1 MSSNHL
7 PIQATA
13 NHPVEVLAEHDDDAS
28 ALAAWLHSLAGVHAS
43 TNTFDTYSFEAARWR
58 AFLELRHGPSAT
70 LLAMATETDAMDY
83 LRALQGEPVA
93 GRQAGRMSKPK
104 EKPETKAKKP
114 KKKREPRPLPYFTKP
129 LQLRSARTCIARL
142 MSLYAWLL
150 DKNNFPKTHRAYLEH
165 NPFHNLAKRELR
177 GVVQLQV
184 KRLFPERA
192 LVAMLETAQR
202 DCDAH
207 AGDVPE
213 LSSGAARRTRLR
225 AERTRWILI
234 LLFVAWLRRDEL
246 VRLRMND
253 FHQEHLEGKWTLQTL
268 GKGNKPRT
276 IPLPSLIVAA
286 LARYREAMGL
296 PALPEPD
303 DPLPAVLP
311 IPRGKAAGGTE
322 ATALSVDVIYTAVKA
337 IARKAAETLEA
348 SDPVEAKRP
357 GSDLSMTIRTL
368 RSLSP
373 HWFRH
378 SGATTALNRGM
389 PLQEASKLLG
399 HASPATTANMYHHLD
414 DEAVRDRL
422 EATFG
427 RVIS

>member
-1 MSSNHL
+1 
-7 PIQATA
+7 
-13 NHPVEVLAEHDDDAS
+13 
-28 ALAAWLHSLAGVHAS
+28 
-43 TNTFDTYSFEAARWR
+43 
-58 AFLELRHGPSAT
+58 
-70 LLAMATETDAMDY
+70 
-83 LRALQGEPVA
+83 
-93 GRQAGRMSKPK
+93 
-104 EKPETKAKKP
+104 
-114 KKKREPRPLPYFTKP
+114 
-129 LQLRSARTCIARL
+129 
-142 MSLYAWLL
+142 MSLYGWLL
-150 DKNNFPKTHRAYLEH
+150 DKNNFPKTHRAYLKH

-184 KRLFPERA
+184 KRLFPEKA
-192 LVAMLETAQR
+192 LVAMLEAAQR
-202 DCDAH
+202 DCDAL
-207 AGDVPE
+207 AVDAPR
-213 LSSGAARRTRLR
+213 SSPAAARRTRLR

-246 VRLRMND
+246 ARLRMKD
-253 FHQEHLEGKWTLQTL
+253 FRQEHLEGKWTLQTL

-276 IPLPSLIVAA
+276 IPLPQLIIAA
-286 LARYREAMGL
+286 LVRYREAMGL
-296 PALPEPD
+296 PALPAPD

-311 IPRGKAAGGTE
+311 IPRGRAEGCTQ
-322 ATALSVDVIYTAVKA
+322 ATPLSVDVIYTAVKS
-337 IARKAAETLEA
+337 IARKAADTLEA
-348 SDPVEAKRP
+348 SDPEEAKRP

>member
-1 MSSNHL
+1 MTSNHL
-7 PIQATA
+7 AIQAA
-13 NHPVEVLAEHDDDAS
+13 AKHPVKILTEKDDDAS
-28 ALAAWLHSLAGVHAS
+28 ALAAWLNSLAGVRAS

-58 AFLELRHGPSAT
+58 AFLELRHEPSAT
-70 LLAMATETDAMDY
+70 LLAMATEADAMDY
-83 LRALQGEPVA
+83 LRALQGEPVS
-93 GRQAGRMSKPK
+93 GRQAGRMSDGKGRH
-104 EKPETKAKKP
+104 EA
-114 KKKREPRPLPYFTKP
+114 RPLPYFTKP

-142 MSLYAWLL
+142 MSFYAWLL

-184 KRLFPERA
+184 KRLFPEKA
-192 LVAMLETAQR
+192 LIAMLEAAQR

-207 AGDVPE
+207 AVDSPG
-213 LSSGAARRTRLR
+213 SSRGAARRTRLR

-246 VRLRMND
+246 ARLRMSD
-253 FHQEHLEGKWTLQTL
+253 FHHEHLEGKWTLQTL

-276 IPLPSLIVAA
+276 IPLPPLIIAA

-296 PALPEPD
+296 PSLPEPD

-311 IPRGKAAGGTE
+311 IPRGHAAGGTE
-322 ATALSVDVIYTAVKA
+322 ATPLSADVIYTTVKV
-337 IARKAAETLEA
+337 IAHKAADALEE
-348 SDPVEAKRP
+348 SDPAEAKLP

-414 DEAVRDRL
+414 DAAVRDRL

>member
-1 MSSNHL
+1 MNRSS
-7 PIQATA
+7 PIPT
-13 NHPVEVLAEHDDDAS
+13 NKTRSISVLTEKDDDAS

-70 LLAMATETDAMDY
+70 LLAMATEADAMDY
-83 LRALQGEPVA
+83 LRALQGEPVS
-93 GRQAGRMSKPK
+93 GRQAGRMSD
-104 EKPETKAKKP
+104 AKG
-114 KKKREPRPLPYFTKP
+114 KREVRPLPYFTKP

-150 DKNNFPKTHRAYLEH
+150 DKNNFPKTHRAYLKH

-184 KRLFPERA
+184 NRLFPEKA
-192 LVAMLETAQR
+192 LIAMLDAAQR

-207 AGDVPE
+207 AIEAPGS
-213 LSSGAARRTRLR
+213 SSGAARRTRLR

-246 VRLRMND
+246 ARLRMND
-253 FHQEHLEGKWTLQTL
+253 FRQEHLEGKWTLQTL

-276 IPLPSLIVAA
+276 IPLPSLIIAA

-311 IPRGKAAGGTE
+311 IPRGRVEGVTE

-337 IARKAAETLEA
+337 IARKAADELEA
-348 SDPVEAKRP
+348 ADPVEAKRP

-422 EATFG
+422 EATFAG
-427 RVIS
+427 VIQ